1 MAATLFLVSCDI
13 AVLANNVTQLAEVV
27 SQNGLSVSEND
38 TDAEKVADF
47 DVKDDSL
54 ASLSDS
60 PINDCA
66 AKKNLYPEGSPS
78 ISFECYPTQGK
89 KASELLPGEWM
100 LDQEFARGLLFD
112 QFNVARNTP
121 SNWRLKNN
129 DGSWYSVEPITN
141 TYVWDENLEAVAMQR
156 AIEQVGTDGHIR
168 PNGASASEAYMH
180 YSVTGMEG
188 IGNAYNRNATPSSAL
203 NPYWR
208 AQNFNE
214 LTYIFN
220 PSAKAGLYPNKDYS
234 TDASLAYLIVNDP
247 DIGYMEENRGAGGQG
262 HRRIILEDRFYRIGI
277 GCVRTSDGHII
288 TAVEVCEDMTPDSP
302 DKIPVTMSHTAE
314 WMENMFS
321 TTHLTYTVFKDMQ
334 ITVQNV
340 APSNHPVDPTVQR
353 ITYREDTSVTNR
365 PRIDLK
371 AVKFG
376 TPSCAAFMEWQKT
389 IGVNEKGDYAY
400 LLDSPWVSDNPS
412 VATVDSSGVITP
424 VGPGTAG
431 FTCVDDVFMASFAV
445 EVVEIPLPSFE
456 FVPVITG
463 QTIDVS
469 SGNSLTIP
477 YTLVCRSYG
486 SEETYGQALNIP
498 ERGVFITC
506 SNPDIKVTNTVAADG
521 MSGKVTLTYTGD
533 TSKVDASGL
542 TSGQLVFSSTDKHLL
557 RSYGCAISV
566 VGTKTVSG
574 TGSGN
579 TGNDKPSAGQTT
591 EVKEGKQTISVSS
604 TFKKATS
611 KSKAYT
617 IKKSKVKKTKTYN
630 LKVKVKTEGIGHG
643 KVTYKVTYPKGT
655 TSKQKKLFKVSSR
668 GKITVKKGVKK
679 GTYKITISAARVKGV
694 FKKATKTIYVKVK

>member
-1 MAATLFLVSCDI
+1 MVATLFLVSCDI

-47 DVKDDSL
+47 DAEDIELNAQSGPPYRDYELK
-54 ASLSDS
+54 AN
-60 PINDCA
+60 I
-66 AKKNLYPEGSPS
+66 YPEGSPS

-100 LDQEFARGLLFD
+100 FDQEFARGLLFD

-203 NPYWR
+203 NPYWC

-214 LTYIFN
+214 LTYVFN
-220 PSAKAGLYPNKDYS
+220 PTMQSREYPNKDYS

-302 DKIPVTMSHTAE
+302 NKIPVTMSHTAE

-321 TTHLTYTVFKDMQ
+321 TTYLTYTMFEGRPMSLY
-334 ITVQNV
+334 TVGDKARENL
-340 APSNHPVDPTVQR
+340 
-353 ITYREDTSVTNR
+353 TYKEGTAIGERSTL
-365 PRIDLK
+365 DLK
-371 AVKFG
+371 AYSLAD
-376 TPSCAAFMEWQKT
+376 PSQVAFAEWRKT
-389 IGVNEKGDYAY
+389 IGVNESGNYAY
-400 LLDSPWVSDNPS
+400 LLDSAWVSSDTS
-412 VATVDSSGVITP
+412 VAIVDDNGIITP
-424 VGPGTAG
+424 IGPGTAS
-431 FTCVDDVFMASFAV
+431 FTCEDDVFCAFV
-445 EVVEIPLPSFE
+445 TVDVVESPLPSFE
-456 FVPVITG
+456 FVPVIAG

-498 ERGVFITC
+498 ERGVSITC

-557 RSYGCAISV
+557 RSYGCVISV